1 MLAFLGVNSIFLT
14 VGKIQNDDPSMDS
27 RENFKLSNINS
38 GMTEII
44 ATSEE
49 PVADAVVFTEND
61 DKTDSEPEKPLKPLV
76 PAQDS
81 KIQALKSKKESA
93 EQELESLFKEYK
105 TAMKNLKKQ
114 KAHQISQENQYQEL
128 LNSKTEKE
136 NNLNQRLKV
145 MDLLPSGEENV
156 DKLKAI
162 IGKKK
167 TKIIGLQDQ
176 WEMHKQSLLEDQEKM
191 KQQILKLRNR

>member
-44 ATSEE
+44 ATSED
-49 PVADAVVFTEND
+49 PVADAIVSTENE

-105 TAMKNLKKQ
+105 TAMKNLKQQ

>member
-1 MLAFLGVNSIFLT
+1 MAFLGVNSIFLT

-49 PVADAVVFTEND
+49 PVADAVVSTENE

-191 KQQILKLRNR
+191 KKQILKLRNR

>member
-49 PVADAVVFTEND
+49 PVADAVVSTENV

>member
-1 MLAFLGVNSIFLT
+1 MAFLGVNSLFLT

-49 PVADAVVFTEND
+49 PVADAIVSSENE

-93 EQELESLFKEYK
+93 EQELELLFKEYK

>member
-1 MLAFLGVNSIFLT
+1 MAFLGVNSIFLT

-49 PVADAVVFTEND
+49 PVADAVVSTEND

>member
-49 PVADAVVFTEND
+49 PVADAVVSTEND

>member
-14 VGKIQNDDPSMDS
+14 VGKIQNDDPSMDF

-49 PVADAVVFTEND
+49 PVADAVVSTEND

-114 KAHQISQENQYQEL
+114 KAHQINQENQYQEL